1 MFDIEGEDADGV
13 KSDVERF
20 VLDYKDGNLYRMCKE
35 EASLG
40 SQSTRTEA
48 PSTSAMSDIQVT
60 TPSNFVPTTS
70 TNVNITTIS
79 PLTEPI
85 QVTVAPNEL
94 VNEINSSNVTENVRF
109 FILSLFKTRDYNFFD
124 DLMKQEF

>member
-35 EASLG
+35 EAS
-40 SQSTRTEA
+40 TRTEA
-48 PSTSAMSDIQVT
+48 PVTFTMSDIQRT
-60 TPSNFVPTTS
+60 TPSSFVPTTS
-70 TNVNITTIS
+70 TNVNATTIS

-85 QVTVAPNEL
+85 QVTVGPNEL

-109 FILSLFKTRDYNFFD
+109 FLLSVLKHEIAIFLNFFD
-124 DLMKQEF
+124 DL